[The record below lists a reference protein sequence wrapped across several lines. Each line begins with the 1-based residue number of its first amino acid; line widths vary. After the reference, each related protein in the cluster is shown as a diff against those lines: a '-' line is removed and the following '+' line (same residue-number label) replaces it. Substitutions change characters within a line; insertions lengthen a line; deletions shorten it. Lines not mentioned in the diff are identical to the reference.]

1 LGTTWYARGPAYWL
15 RRIAMSLV
23 MLLVVGL
30 LLPLAYAV
38 MAGLYRASPIA
49 LGIGLAVTASTG
61 IWTAVWMWRH
71 WLEDTPR
78 PSRRAVTGAAGGGGV
93 AGVLARAG
101 GGLGIA
107 FLAIGSV
114 LLLAPALVLLVI
126 SFFPELPPE
135 RRARRRL
142 QESHDRPHD

>member
-1 LGTTWYARGPAYWL
+1 VARATSRPGPQTPEPWIEPLGWLGTTWYAR
-15 RRIAMSLV
+15 
-23 MLLVVGL
+23 
-30 LLPLAYAV
+30 
-38 MAGLYRASPIA
+38 
-49 LGIGLAVTASTG
+49 
-61 IWTAVWMWRH
+61 
-71 WLEDTPR
+71 
-78 PSRRAVTGAAGGGGV
+78 
-93 AGVLARAG
+93 ARAA

-142 QESHDRPHD
+142 KESHGRRHD